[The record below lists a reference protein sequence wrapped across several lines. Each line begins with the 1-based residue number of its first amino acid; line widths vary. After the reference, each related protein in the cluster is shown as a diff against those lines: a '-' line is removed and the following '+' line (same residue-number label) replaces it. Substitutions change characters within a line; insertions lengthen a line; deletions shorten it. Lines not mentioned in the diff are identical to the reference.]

1 MSWNH
6 VMAITT
12 GAGTYDEALERLH
25 LTGPEFEGWLSNHG
39 PMAVEA
45 LAHRG
50 AEASVHAWVD
60 GYVRRLEPLPRAS
73 DPITDAQASLGD
85 PRRLADWIAY
95 FTERVDERPWTELLV
110 EWWPVLLPGIAAG
123 ATHGVIRVGH
133 ATRALRAE
141 ETEPRRIELAQA
153 LGYWAARWQPVP
165 VATPRGSADAETLVA
180 SVPRVARQEGGI
192 SERLAQLSSTAG
204 WMQHGERLRAP
215 TSDDDVTARLDAL
228 VDAVVLAYPKV
239 AIGNPTMLVHA
250 ATAPNAVAR
259 VLPSLPRH
267 LWRPSFDAAWA
278 ATSAV
283 LAAYLPADPPSPGR
297 HEINAD
303 PDNAWEIAVRD
314 GGEHIVKL
322 ADTALDVHR
331 RTGDPRA
338 LDAVATAV
346 ALNA

>member
-1 MSWNH
+1 MSTRTN
-6 VMAITT
+6 T
-12 GAGTYDEALERLH
+12 GTYDEALERLH

-45 LAHRG
+45 LAVHG
-50 AEASVHAWVD
+50 AASQVHAWVD
-60 GYVRRLEPLPRAS
+60 DYVRRLEPLLRS
-73 DPITDAQASLGD
+73 TDPIVDTQAALGD

-95 FTERVDERPWTELLV
+95 FTDRVDDQPWTDLLAR
-110 EWWPVLLPGIAAG
+110 WWPVLLPGIAAG

-141 ETEPRRIELAQA
+141 ETEPRRIELAHA

-165 VATPRGSADAETLVA
+165 LPSPRGTADAAALVE
-180 SVPRVARQEGGI
+180 SVPRVARQDGGI
-192 SERLAQLSSTAG
+192 RERLAQLSGTPG
-204 WMQHGERLRAP
+204 WLAHAETLRPPA
-215 TSDDDVTARLDAL
+215 TDDDVPGRLDAL
-228 VDAVVLAYPKV
+228 VDAVVLAYPSIAV
-239 AIGNPTMLVHA
+239 GQPTMLVHA

-259 VLPSLPRH
+259 TLPSLPRT

-283 LAAYLPADPPSPGR
+283 LAAYLPAEPTSDHSGSGST
-297 HEINAD
+297 EAD
-303 PDNAWEIAVRD
+303 VDATWDVAVRD

-322 ADTALDVHR
+322 ADTAIDVHR

-338 LDAVATAV
+338 LAAVSTAV
-346 ALNA
+346 TLQA